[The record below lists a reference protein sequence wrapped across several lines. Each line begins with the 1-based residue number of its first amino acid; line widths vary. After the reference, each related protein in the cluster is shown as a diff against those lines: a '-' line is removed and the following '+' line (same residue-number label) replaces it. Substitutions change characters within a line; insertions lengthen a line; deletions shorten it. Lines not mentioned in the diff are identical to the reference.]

1 MNEEVKA
8 EVIEHDLG
16 HRIKDFNKLGIITF
30 KHMAHVRERDLNE
43 DLLFDYSEK
52 RNFEGLRET
61 CKYKLKEQQKQPE
74 GIAVTKI
81 PGPEVADKTA
91 SKPPPTT
98 AAPMSIHN
106 SSLEY
111 PRPRVAD
118 APAPCQ
124 ASPKDFEVFYPLDQN
139 VTGLGLIFVNEKIKG
154 QDNRIGAVQD
164 EQNFTLLFDG
174 MGLTSLVCRD
184 KSCKEIRQEILEIT
198 QTDFSEYGML
208 AVAIST
214 HGAEGDKLYGS
225 DGTTYSLYHDV
236 VSTFKPNSCPGL
248 TGKPKVFFI
257 QSCRGIKV
265 GSCPIQAD
273 GMERPCV
280 TLESDFLLAHST
292 VWGYK
297 SFRHTETGSWFVT
310 TLREIFE
317 KYRDNHHI
325 YDILTFVN
333 QIVIRKSL
341 EESGDSDKFV
351 QTCQVESTL
360 TKLMR
365 FL

>member
-1 MNEEVKA
+1 MDPNLRA
-8 EVIEHDLG
+8 ELIKHDLG
-16 HRIKDFNKLGIITF
+16 HRYEELNQLGIESF
-30 KHMAHVRERDLNE
+30 KDMAHVRERELSE
-43 DLLFDYSEK
+43 DLLFKYTELRKFEALRKTCINKVDEQVKKQSEVI
-52 RNFEGLRET
+52 EV
-61 CKYKLKEQQKQPE
+61 
-74 GIAVTKI
+74 III
-81 PGPEVADKTA
+81 PGPEDGYTTA
-91 SKPPPTT
+91 SKSPLSLAMPTHSS
-98 AAPMSIHN
+98 SIT
-106 SSLEY
+106 SLEFQISQ
-111 PRPRVAD
+111 PLS
-118 APAPCQ
+118 CQ
-124 ASPKDFEVFYPLDQN
+124 AYPEGLEMLYTLDQN
-139 VTGLGLIFVNEKIKG
+139 VRGLGLIFVNERIKG
-154 QDNRIGAVQD
+154 QDDRMGAAQD
-164 EQNFTLLFDG
+164 EQNFTHLFEG
-174 MGLTSLVCRD
+174 MRIVSKVCRD
-184 KSCKEIRQEILEIT
+184 KSFEEIRHEILEIT

-317 KYRDNHHI
+317 KYKDNHHI